1 MEGYNDPNLM
11 VTQLF
16 RPKKS
21 VVLVCQALNVEPPP
35 ACLTLWH
42 RLKKTTERLYVPMD
56 MIYDNVEVPNH
67 G

>member
-1 MEGYNDPNLM
+1 MNRDDPSLM

-21 VVLVCQALNVEPPP
+21 VVLVCGALNVEPPP

-42 RLKKTTERLYVPMD
+42 RLKDTTERLYVPMAL
-56 MIYDNVEVPNH
+56 IYDNVRV
-67 G
+67 